1 MILTMRFFRLK
12 EASYE
17 ELWKLCAGPLTD
29 IPQVGEKV
37 FYFPQGHLEH
47 VEVLTNQV
55 FDQGMI
61 PHFNLPS
68 QILCRVVNIQLLVE
82 PETDEI
88 YASITMLPDFE
99 SNPKVPDPNPPE
111 TPKQELQSFCK
122 ILTASD
128 ISKHEGVVV
137 LQKHA
142 ARCLP
147 QLDMTQKN
155 PTQELVARDLHGFE
169 WKFKHVYKD
178 QANTHLLTTGWSN
191 FVSSKRLNAGDAL
204 LFLRGPNDNDLWCGV
219 KHLTRQQSP
228 VQSSVIS
235 SQCMHL
241 GVLSTASHAIMTG
254 SMFVVYYKPRISQ
267 FIVRLN
273 KYLEAVNKNF
283 SVGMP
288 FMMRFEG
295 HNSLEILRFSG
306 TIVGVGDFSPAWH
319 VSQWKSLK
327 VQCHEPAAIL
337 RPERISLWE
346 IEPFSPSMFANT
358 SRLTVVK
365 NRRLRPVNISSFGIA
380 SSSTTSPPLNT
391 NSSSRMRV
399 DGIWPN
405 SPLLRVSSSF
415 AYEPRNNEISTS
427 TQASVSGHAPFSRR
441 LNNGEHDE
449 VENEDEYVVTK
460 VQKILVYCNCDAIEK
475 NWTVV
480 IIHVDYTSLA

>member
-1 MILTMRFFRLK
+1 MKDNDISKGLK

-17 ELWKLCAGPLTD
+17 ELWKLCAGPLID
-29 IPQVGEKV
+29 MPQVGEKV

-47 VEVLTNQV
+47 VELLTNQE

-88 YASITMLPDFE
+88 YANITLLPDFE

-111 TPKQELQSFCK
+111 TPKQESQSFCK

-128 ISKHEGVVV
+128 ISKYEGVLV

-147 QLDMTQKN
+147 QLDMNQKN
-155 PTQELVARDLHGFE
+155 PSQELIARDLHGFK
-169 WKFKHVYKD
+169 WKFKHVYRD
-178 QANTHLLTTGWSN
+178 QAKTHLLTTGWRN

-204 LFLRGPNDNDLWCGV
+204 LFLRGPDDNDLWCGV

-235 SQCMHL
+235 AQCMYL

-254 SMFVVYYKPRISQ
+254 SLFAVYYKPRISQ
-267 FIVRLN
+267 FVVRFN
-273 KYLEAVNKNF
+273 KYLEAVNKIF
-283 SVGMP
+283 FVGMP

-295 HNSLEILRFSG
+295 HNSLQILRFLG
-306 TIVGVGDFSPAWH
+306 TIVGVEDFSPIWH

-327 VQCHEPAAIL
+327 VQWHEPAAIP
-337 RPERISLWE
+337 RPGKISPWE
-346 IEPFSPSMFANT
+346 IEPYTPSPFANT
-358 SRLTVVK
+358 SRLTLVK
-365 NRRLRPVNISSFGIA
+365 NRRLRPVNISSSGIT

-399 DGIWPN
+399 DGLWPN

-415 AYEPRNNEISTS
+415 AYVPRNNEASTS
-427 TQASVSGHAPFSRR
+427 TQASASGYAPISRR
-441 LNNGEHDE
+441 LNNGENDQ
-449 VENEDEYVVTK
+449 VENEE
-460 VQKILVYCNCDAIEK
+460 ESGSSK
-475 NWTVV
+475 NV
-480 IIHVDYTSLA
+480 